1 MLDRDSDEEGVPQ
14 DSAGARKPVDSIDAV
29 GAGRPRKAGK
39 MAKAAWTAAAMA
51 PQAGKTVLVTGANSG
66 IGFQTARELA
76 RQGVHVLLGVRDVA
90 KGEAA
95 RSRILAEIPQ
105 AQVAIVPLD
114 MASLASIRGFAGD
127 YLSSGAKLDVLV
139 NNAGVMALPKREQ
152 TADGF
157 ERQFGTNH
165 LGHFALTGLL
175 MPALLKAEAPRVVTV
190 ASLAHRNGKMEWDN
204 LQGEKS
210 YSPWSAY
217 NMSKLANIL
226 FARELD
232 RRAREAHSKLM
243 SVAVH
248 PGISRT
254 NIAAYGKDLKTTLFR
269 MFGGMITQSDE
280 MGALPTLYAATAPE
294 MQGGQYI
301 GPDGSGEMKGYPKVV
316 QPRPQALDEQAGR
329 RLWTVSEQLT
339 GVVYPALA

>member
-1 MLDRDSDEEGVPQ
+1 
-14 DSAGARKPVDSIDAV
+14 
-29 GAGRPRKAGK
+29 
-39 MAKAAWTAAAMA
+39 MAKQGWAAAAMT
-51 PQAGKTVLVTGANSG
+51 PQAGKTILVTGANSG
-66 IGFQTARELA
+66 VGFQAARELA
-76 RQGVHVLLGVRDVA
+76 RHGAQVLLGVRDVA

-95 RSRILAEIPQ
+95 RNKIAAELPQ

-114 MASLASIRGFAGD
+114 MASLASIRGFAGEFV
-127 YLSSGAKLDVLV
+127 SSGGKLDVLV

-175 MPALLKAEAPRVVTV
+175 MPALLRAQAPRVVTV

-204 LQGEKS
+204 LQSEKS
-210 YSPWSAY
+210 YSPWGAY
-217 NMSKLANIL
+217 NLSKLANIL

-232 RRAREAHSKLM
+232 RRAREAHSKLT

-254 NIAAYGKDLKTTLFR
+254 NIAAPGTDFKSRMARLIGPFLF
-269 MFGGMITQSDE
+269 QSDE
-280 MGALPTLYAATAPE
+280 MGALPTLYAATAAE
-294 MQGGQYI
+294 AQGGQYI
-301 GPDGSGEMKGYPKVV
+301 GPDGRGEAGGYPKVV

-329 RLWTVSEQLT
+329 RLWSVSEQLT
-339 GVVYPALA
+339 GVVYPPLA

>member
-1 MLDRDSDEEGVPQ
+1 
-14 DSAGARKPVDSIDAV
+14 
-29 GAGRPRKAGK
+29 

-66 IGFQTARELA
+66 IGFQAARELA
-76 RQGVHVLLGVRDVA
+76 RQGRHVLLGVRDVA

-95 RSRILAEIPQ
+95 RSRILAEMPQ

-127 YLSSGAKLDVLV
+127 YLASGARLDVLV

-210 YSPWSAY
+210 YSPWGAY

-248 PGISRT
+248 PGISMT
-254 NIAAYGKDLKTTLFR
+254 NIAQYGTDFKSRFVKAVGRVHVSERRDGCLADAVCGDGA
-269 MFGGMITQSDE
+269 GG
-280 MGALPTLYAATAPE
+280 
-294 MQGGQYI
+294 
-301 GPDGSGEMKGYPKVV
+301 
-316 QPRPQALDEQAGR
+316 AGR
-329 RLWTVSEQLT
+329 PVHRAGWVRRDGRLSE
-339 GVVYPALA
+339 GGSAAAAGAG

>member
-1 MLDRDSDEEGVPQ
+1 MP
-14 DSAGARKPVDSIDAV
+14 
-29 GAGRPRKAGK
+29 
-39 MAKAAWTAAAMA
+39 

-66 IGFQTARELA
+66 VGFQAARELA
-76 RQGVHVLLGVRDVA
+76 RHGAQVLLGVRDTT

-95 RSRILAEIPQ
+95 RNRILAESPQ
-105 AQVAIVPLD
+105 AQVTIVPLD
-114 MASLASIRGFAGD
+114 MASMASLRGFAGQFV
-127 YLSSGAKLDVLV
+127 SSGTPLDVLV

-152 TADGF
+152 TPDGF

-175 MPALLKAEAPRVVTV
+175 IPALLRAQAPRVVTV
-190 ASLAHRNGKMEWDN
+190 ASLAHRNGTMEWDN

-210 YSPWSAY
+210 YSPWGAY

-232 RRAREAHSKLM
+232 RRAREAHSNLM
-243 SVAVH
+243 SVPVH
-248 PGISRT
+248 PGVSRT
-254 NIAAYGKDLKTTLFR
+254 NIAAPGTDFKSR
-269 MFGGMITQSDE
+269 MARLIGPFMFQSDE
-280 MGALPTLYAATAPE
+280 MGALPSLYAATADE
-294 MQGGQYI
+294 VQGGQYI
-301 GPDGSGEMKGYPKVV
+301 GPDGRGEMSGHPKVV

-339 GVVYPALA
+339 GVVYPPLA

>member
-1 MLDRDSDEEGVPQ
+1 
-14 DSAGARKPVDSIDAV
+14 
-29 GAGRPRKAGK
+29 
-39 MAKAAWTAAAMA
+39 MAKTGWTAAVMA

-66 IGFQTARELA
+66 VGFQAARELA
-76 RQGVHVLLGVRDVA
+76 RHGAQVLLGVRDVA

-95 RSRILAEIPQ
+95 RNRILAEIPQ

-114 MASLASIRGFAGD
+114 MASLASIRGFAGEFV
-127 YLSSGAKLDVLV
+127 SSGARLDVLV

-152 TADGF
+152 TPDGF

-175 MPALLKAEAPRVVTV
+175 MPALLKAPAPRVVTV

-210 YSPWSAY
+210 YSPWGAY

-248 PGISRT
+248 PGVSVT
-254 NIAAYGKDLKTTLFR
+254 NIAGPGSDFKSQFMR
-269 MFGGMITQSDE
+269 MFGRFLFQKDE

-294 MQGGQYI
+294 VQSGQYI
-301 GPDGSGEMKGYPKVV
+301 GPDGRGEIGGYPKVV
-316 QPRPQALDEQAGR
+316 QPRPQGLDEQAGR
-329 RLWTVSEQLT
+329 KLWTVSEQLT

>member
-1 MLDRDSDEEGVPQ
+1 M
-14 DSAGARKPVDSIDAV
+14 
-29 GAGRPRKAGK
+29 
-39 MAKAAWTAAAMA
+39 M
-51 PQAGKTVLVTGANSG
+51 PQAGKTVLITGANSG

-76 RQGVHVLLGVRDVA
+76 RHGAHVLMGVRDLS

-95 RSRILAEIPQ
+95 RKKIVAEQPG
-105 AQVAIVPLD
+105 AQVELVALD
-114 MASLASIRGFAGD
+114 IASVASIRGFAGEF
-127 YLSSGAKLDVLV
+127 SASGTRLDVLV

-152 TADGF
+152 TPDGF

-175 MPALLKAEAPRVVTV
+175 MPALLAAPAPRVVTV

-210 YSPWSAY
+210 YTPWGAY
-217 NMSKLANIL
+217 NSSKLANIL

-232 RRAREAHSKLM
+232 RRAREKGSKLL

-248 PGISRT
+248 PGVSTT
-254 NIAAYGKDLKTTLFR
+254 NISNYGTDLKTTLFR
-269 MFGGMITQSDE
+269 LFGRFFVQNDE
-280 MGALPTLYAATAPE
+280 MGALPTLYAATAAE
-294 MQGGQYI
+294 VHGGEYI
-301 GPDGSGEMKGYPKVV
+301 GPDGRGEMGGYPKVV

-329 RLWTVSEQLT
+329 RLWDVSEQLT
-339 GVVYPALA
+339 GVVYPTLG

>member
-1 MLDRDSDEEGVPQ
+1 
-14 DSAGARKPVDSIDAV
+14 
-29 GAGRPRKAGK
+29 
-39 MAKAAWTAAAMA
+39 MAKQGWTAAAMT

-76 RQGVHVLLGVRDVA
+76 RHGARVLLGVRDVA

-95 RSRILAEIPQ
+95 RQRILAELPQ
-105 AQVAIVPLD
+105 AQVSVVALD
-114 MASLASIRGFAGD
+114 MASVASIRGFAGEFVA
-127 YLSSGAKLDVLV
+127 SGAKLDVLV

-152 TADGF
+152 TAEGF

-175 MPALLKAEAPRVVTV
+175 MPALLKAETPRVVTV
-190 ASLAHRNGKMEWDN
+190 ASSAHRNGRMEWDN

-210 YSPWSAY
+210 YSPWGAY

-243 SVAVH
+243 SVAAH
-248 PGISRT
+248 PGVSRT
-254 NIAAYGKDLKTTLFR
+254 NIAAPGTDFKSRMARLIGPLLF
-269 MFGGMITQSDE
+269 QNDE
-280 MGALPTLYAATAPE
+280 MGALPTLYAATAAE

-301 GPDGSGEMKGYPKVV
+301 GPDGRAEIGGYPKVV
-316 QPRPQALDEQAGR
+316 QPRPHALDDQAGR

-339 GVVYPALA
+339 GAVYPALG